1 MKTARVRINKSSARR
16 SLVWTIASFASTWVL
31 PVLAQTA
38 SSYPNKPIRFIVPY
52 PPAGATDITARI
64 LAQQMSQ
71 NFGQQILIDN
81 RGGAAGNIGTDI
93 AAKSAGDGYT
103 VLYTLSSHTIN
114 PALFTKLPF
123 NVETDFSA
131 ITLVGTMPLILVA
144 HPSLP
149 ATNVKDLI
157 SLAKRRPGALNYAS
171 AGSGTPGHLAGEL
184 FKLRTGTD
192 IVHVSYKG
200 GGPAIADVLSGQVPL
215 LLLSLPAALTYVKA
229 SRLRAL
235 GVTSLKRTASA
246 PDIPTLA
253 EAGVPDFDVVAWLGA
268 LVPAKTTPQII
279 TRLHEEFVKSLQ
291 VRGVQDA
298 MFSQGLEV
306 VGNRPAEF
314 ETVIRLEL
322 KKWAKLVADAGIRP
336 E

>member
-1 MKTARVRINKSSARR
+1 M
-16 SLVWTIASFASTWVL
+16 L

-38 SSYPNKPIRFIVPY
+38 TSYPNKPIRFIVPY

-149 ATNVKDLI
+149 AANVKDLI

-215 LLLSLPAALTYVKA
+215 LLLSLPAAVTYVKA
-229 SRLRAL
+229 GKLRAL
-235 GVTSLKRTASA
+235 GVTSLKRTATA

-268 LVPAKTTPQII
+268 LVPAKTPPQII

-291 VRGVQDA
+291 ARGVQDA

-314 ETVIRLEL
+314 EAVIRLEL